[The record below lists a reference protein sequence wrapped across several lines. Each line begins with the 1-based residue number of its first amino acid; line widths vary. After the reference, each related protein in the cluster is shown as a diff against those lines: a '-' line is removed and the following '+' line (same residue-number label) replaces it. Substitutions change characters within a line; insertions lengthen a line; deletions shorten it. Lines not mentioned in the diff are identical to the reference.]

1 MPILDKFKLD
11 GKIAVVTGG
20 AGHFGRQM
28 TRALAEAGATVYT
41 ASRNLAPNE
50 EYAAELRAEGWDVL
64 ADSYDQ
70 SDEKSDEAFAER
82 LFEKH
87 GKVDVLVNN
96 SVLRPMHDYHASA
109 DVFLESLKVNGS
121 GLFAITRA
129 FGDRMAKNGAGSI
142 INIGSYMG
150 NLGPSM
156 TLYEGTEGKMGDWSF
171 ADYFY
176 HKGGMHQFTRFL
188 AAYYGRSNVRCNC
201 LALGGLYSGQ
211 HPAFV
216 EQYSKATFLGR
227 MAGEEDVKGI
237 VVYLASDASAYLT
250 GTVIPVDGGY
260 SAR

>member
-11 GKIAVVTGG
+11 GKVAVVTGG
-20 AGHFGRQM
+20 AGRFGRQM

-41 ASRNLAPNE
+41 ASRNLEPNE
-50 EYAAELRAEGWDVL
+50 KYAAELRAEGWDVL

-70 SDEKSDEAFAER
+70 SDEASDEAFAER

-129 FGDRMAKNGAGSI
+129 FGDQMAKNGGGSI

-150 NLGPSM
+150 ILGM
-156 TLYEGTEGKMGDWSF
+156 DETLYEGLPNMSAIG
-171 ADYFY
+171 APDYFY
-176 HKGGMHQFTRFL
+176 HKGGMTNLTRFI
-188 AAYYGRSNVRCNC
+188 AAVYGKYGVRCNC
-201 LALGGLYSGQ
+201 LELGGLFNNQDPKFLERY
-211 HPAFV
+211 A
-216 EQYSKATFLGR
+216 ARTFLGR
-227 MAGEEDVKGI
+227 MASEDDVGGMI
-237 VVYLASDASAYLT
+237 VYLASDASQYVT
-250 GTVIPVDGGY
+250 GAAIPIDGGY
-260 SAR
+260 SAK